1 MSKQDLI
8 EYTKENFGKAQSLE
22 LHLSANFYPPL
33 PSSVKKVF
41 LDAFQMYWAFLIDVE
56 GLQKELSR
64 VYRGGLDQYGFYNYL
79 NEEDMYEDAY

>member
-8 EYTKENFGKAQSLE
+8 EYTTENFGKAQSLE

-33 PSSVKKVF
+33 PRYVKKIFV
-41 LDAFQMYWAFLIDVE
+41 DAFNLYWSGMIGIQ

-64 VYRGGLDQYGFYNYL
+64 VYKGELTDYGFYNYL
-79 NEEDMYEDAY
+79 NEDDLVEY

>member
-8 EYTKENFGKAQSLE
+8 EYTTENFGKAQSLE

-33 PSSVKKVF
+33 PSYVKKIFV
-41 LDAFQMYWAFLIDVE
+41 DAFNLYWSGMTDIN

-64 VYRGGLDQYGFYNYL
+64 VYRGTLDQYGFYNYL
-79 NEEDMYEDAY
+79 NEDDLMEDY